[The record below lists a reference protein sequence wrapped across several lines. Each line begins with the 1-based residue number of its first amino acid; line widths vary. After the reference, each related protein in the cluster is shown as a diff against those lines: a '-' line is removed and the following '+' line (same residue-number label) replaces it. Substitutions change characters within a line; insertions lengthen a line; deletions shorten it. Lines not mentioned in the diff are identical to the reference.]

1 MKRPIVATLALAAVA
16 ACATAPPSPGHYD
29 ADLCVATGPAAQSCG
44 PVEVWFRAPGRL
56 RLRFDDIVY
65 HLRLD
70 GGRIEVV
77 LMHGAMQIDGFVA
90 TYEWAGERLRFVDME
105 KTTRY
110 EVRLR
115 AAPP

>member
-1 MKRPIVATLALAAVA
+1 MKRSGAATLALAAMT
-16 ACATAPPSPGHYD
+16 ACASAPPSPGDYH
-29 ADLCVATGPAAQSCG
+29 ADLCVATGPAQPSCG
-44 PVEVWFRAPGRL
+44 PVEIWFRAPGRL

-90 TYEWAGERLRFVDME
+90 TYEWAGERLRFADLE

-115 AAPP
+115 AAAP